1 MNDLMTMLHLHCIPV
16 ALQLVGALILLSL
29 IGKTKT
35 AVLKAVLSNKKGLI
49 LNSEKKIQALPE
61 ADVSEAL
68 KNQYLNRIAGVF
80 LVVGY
85 LGAIVV
91 SAPSGW
97 VDMFVVAGVTLLLC
111 LVVNL
116 TVSKLAKRNAPKN
129 KEIKDEDIEEG
140 TVAFYIVEDK

>member
-68 KNQYLNRIAGVF
+68 KKQYLNRIAGVF

>member
-61 ADVSEAL
+61 ADVREAL

-140 TVAFYIVEDK
+140 TVAFCIVEDK